1 MGIGSVLLTLLVTLL
16 VFGILIFIHELGH
29 YLVARKF
36 GVGITEF
43 SIGMG
48 PALKTWHGKYNDFSI
63 RALPIG
69 GFVNMVGEYDD
80 EIPPEFARKTPLNTK
95 PVWQRMLIVLAGPFM
110 NLLLAFILMAVIVIA
125 SGTMGTT
132 VVAQFKDDSVSDSCG
147 LSVGDEI
154 IEINGK
160 TIHCYTEMAYKIVS
174 DGVEPMQITVL
185 RDGNEIVLNDVTFGT
200 ELEDGKI
207 NIGVQDFLVYAKD
220 YTFGNVIYESFWQAA
235 STVYM
240 TVDSLVDTLRGR
252 YGIDA
257 VGGPIAVG
265 GQVGEMIE
273 QSADFGEGVSGLGQN
288 HERGVIAGAVSGDP
302 DFVFEGCACGSR
314 NALAIFDGV
323 AGSFEEA
330 QRSLLGGGV
339 LCFVIVA
346 VEKLVVA
353 VATRC

>member
-80 EIPPEFARKTPLNTK
+80 EIPPEFAGKTPLNSK

-147 LSVGDEI
+147 LSIGDEI

-273 QSADFGEGVSGLGQN
+273 QSADFGEGVRN
-288 HERGVIAGAVSGDP
+288 IATLTVFISVS
-302 DFVFEGCACGSR
+302 
-314 NALAIFDGV
+314 LGV
-323 AGSFEEA
+323 ANLLPLPVLDGGRFLLYVIEA
-330 QRSLLGGGV
+330 VRRKPLPRKVEQAIMTACTVLLFGLV
-339 LCFVIVA
+339 IFVAI
-346 VEKLVVA
+346 KDFIGLF
-353 VATRC
+353 

>member
-80 EIPPEFARKTPLNTK
+80 EIPPEFAGKTPLNSK

-273 QSADFGEGVSGLGQN
+273 QSADFGEGVRN
-288 HERGVIAGAVSGDP
+288 IATLTVFISVS
-302 DFVFEGCACGSR
+302 
-314 NALAIFDGV
+314 LGV
-323 AGSFEEA
+323 ANLLPLPVLDGGRFLLYVIEA
-330 QRSLLGGGV
+330 VRRKPLPRKVEQTIMTACTVLLFGLV
-339 LCFVIVA
+339 IFVAI
-346 VEKLVVA
+346 KDFIGLF
-353 VATRC
+353 

>member
-1 MGIGSVLLTLLVTLL
+1 MGIGSVLLTLLVMLL

-80 EIPPEFARKTPLNTK
+80 EIPPEFAGKTPLNSK

-273 QSADFGEGVSGLGQN
+273 QSADFGEGVRN
-288 HERGVIAGAVSGDP
+288 IATLTVFISVS
-302 DFVFEGCACGSR
+302 
-314 NALAIFDGV
+314 LGV
-323 AGSFEEA
+323 ANLLPLPVLDGGRFLLYVIEA
-330 QRSLLGGGV
+330 VRRKPLPRKVEQTIMTACTVLLFGLV
-339 LCFVIVA
+339 IFVAI
-346 VEKLVVA
+346 KDFIGLF
-353 VATRC
+353 

>member
-80 EIPPEFARKTPLNTK
+80 EIPPEFAGKTPLNTK

-273 QSADFGEGVSGLGQN
+273 QSADFGEGVRN
-288 HERGVIAGAVSGDP
+288 IATLTVFISVS
-302 DFVFEGCACGSR
+302 
-314 NALAIFDGV
+314 LGV
-323 AGSFEEA
+323 ANLLPLPVLDGGRFLLYVIEA
-330 QRSLLGGGV
+330 VRRKPLPRKVEQTIMTACTVLLFGLV
-339 LCFVIVA
+339 IFVAI
-346 VEKLVVA
+346 KDFIGLF
-353 VATRC
+353 